1 MSTFDLAEVLQGR
14 GYPSDTLAVYLDEE
28 SAYLIQAQREIIS
41 TLQGDELLAAQD
53 ALDAFVEKA
62 KLSAYTFHLKGR
74 SRIVIRDIAKR
85 AWSEVP
91 DKPNDPGRLVIA
103 DAREELRQALEW
115 EAFIEK
121 VVAPDGSENEFS
133 LEDVQLFRQYAPQA
147 SLVAI
152 ERKIESL
159 KQAGAGF
166 EYISQSADFS

>member
-14 GYPSDTLAVYLDEE
+14 AYPTDTVTVYLDEQ
-28 SAYLIQAQREIIS
+28 SAYLIQAQRALIS
-41 TLQGDELLAAQD
+41 TLSGHELEEAEDTLAA
-53 ALDAFVEKA
+53 LVEEA

-74 SRIVIRDIAKR
+74 SRIVIRDIAKK
-85 AWSEVP
+85 AWSEIP
-91 DKPNDPGRLVIA
+91 DKPSDPDRMIVN

-115 EAFIEK
+115 EAFTEK
-121 VVAPDGSENEFS
+121 VVAPDGAENVFS
-133 LEDVQLFRQYAPQA
+133 LDDVKLFRQYAPQA

-152 ERKIESL
+152 EKKIEDL